1 MYNYYVYH
9 IMIKKLFSKLFG
21 KSKRNILVILSC
33 LLVPLLLSVKDGFE
47 NAGDAIPEIIL
58 GKEEMDKKKSEVDS
72 LEQQKN
78 IIRDSTVQEMNE
90 KAATYA
96 EIQNR
101 IETGPGEE
109 EYTEQ
114 VIQNVYGK

>member
-1 MYNYYVYH
+1 
-9 IMIKKLFSKLFG
+9 
-21 KSKRNILVILSC
+21 
-33 LLVPLLLSVKDGFE
+33 
-47 NAGDAIPEIIL
+47 
-58 GKEEMDKKKSEVDS
+58 
-72 LEQQKN
+72 
-78 IIRDSTVQEMNE
+78 MNE

>member
-1 MYNYYVYH
+1 
-9 IMIKKLFSKLFG
+9 
-21 KSKRNILVILSC
+21 
-33 LLVPLLLSVKDGFE
+33 
-47 NAGDAIPEIIL
+47 
-58 GKEEMDKKKSEVDS
+58 
-72 LEQQKN
+72 
-78 IIRDSTVQEMNE
+78 MNE

-96 EIQNR
+96 EIQKR